1 MAREEYD
8 KEVAARR
15 EVERQMASLRARF
28 AEQARRLAQ
37 VDQEQATTEE
47 LKRRSKTLRTSVVGM
62 EKHLSQLRAELALS
76 TAQAAELVALD
87 GSRGPQDGSPDGRA
101 LAPSSQAEM
110 AEGLNQRLEAV
121 KESHR
126 AEIST
131 LVAERDDLLR
141 EIEELKRMRDA
152 HAAEAELLASRNA
165 ELSRL
170 NETAARN
177 LDDLR
182 GPLSKVSTS
191 SDRLGEG
198 RGHVST
204 MSASSAATLFSPPP
218 TRPTGSAA
226 RSGAVTIAEAQPAY
240 RPTTAETASRNKFWS
255 KNKLKNDPS
264 KQSTSQAGV
273 ASPPPD
279 KSPGPSMRG
288 AAAAAE
294 PSTRSHLFQPS
305 SILRPVRCD
314 YCGDKMWGL
323 NEVRCSGRPFFLVRR
338 RLQRLTLS
346 LPQLAGAMPMR
357 NVPDFCRR
365 AALRAACLRQSRNQ
379 RKTMGRRFSLRGRCS
394 APSWRYR
401 RRRRAEM
408 FLLSCSNASKSWK
421 KGVRHSVF
429 IARGTAL
436 TLASYAG
443 MSYEGIYRKTG
454 GMGQTKLI
462 TQNFE
467 RGQDFDL
474 SDRDKF
480 NDIAAVTSCL
490 KNYFRSL
497 PVPLMTHDL
506 HEDFISA
513 TGQSQPDALRNVLV
527 TDLYFLEQRFP
538 TRTADSM
545 PSR

>member
-76 TAQAAELVALD
+76 TAQAAELVAID
-87 GSRGPQDGSPDGRA
+87 GSRRPQNGSLDDQP

-141 EIEELKRMRDA
+141 EIEELKRVRDA
-152 HAAEAELLASRNA
+152 HAAEAELLASHNA
-165 ELSRL
+165 EMNRR
-170 NETAARN
+170 NESAARN
-177 LDDLR
+177 FDDLR
-182 GPLSKVSTS
+182 GPLSKISTS

-204 MSASSAATLFSPPP
+204 MSASSAATLFSPAP

-226 RSGAVTIAEAQPAY
+226 RPGAITIAEAQPAY

-255 KNKLKNDPS
+255 KNKSKIDPS
-264 KQSTSQAGV
+264 KQSTSQASV

-279 KSPGPSMRG
+279 KSPGPSIRG
-288 AAAAAE
+288 AAAPE
-294 PSTRSHLFQPS
+294 PSNRSHLFQPS

-323 NEVRCSGRPFFLVRR
+323 NEVRCSGKTFFLVRR
-338 RLQRLTLS
+338 RLHVAYRVALAACGSYAHAKCAGFLQTSCSPGGASPTVAQPAEDYGPPILASGSMFGAELAVQAEKEGGGNVPAVVLKCIEAVEEGGTSLGPHCAWHITDSSIVHRDELRRH
-346 LPQLAGAMPMR
+346 LPQDRRDGA
-357 NVPDFCRR
+357 DE
-365 AALRAACLRQSRNQ
+365 AHH
-379 RKTMGRRFSLRGRCS
+379 
-394 APSWRYR
+394 
-401 RRRRAEM
+401 AE
-408 FLLSCSNASKSWK
+408 L
-421 KGVRHSVF
+421 
-429 IARGTAL
+429 
-436 TLASYAG
+436 
-443 MSYEGIYRKTG
+443 
-454 GMGQTKLI
+454 
-462 TQNFE
+462 
-467 RGQDFDL
+467 
-474 SDRDKF
+474 
-480 NDIAAVTSCL
+480 
-490 KNYFRSL
+490 
-497 PVPLMTHDL
+497 
-506 HEDFISA
+506 
-513 TGQSQPDALRNVLV
+513 
-527 TDLYFLEQRFP
+527 
-538 TRTADSM
+538 
-545 PSR
+545 